1 MSIPDL
7 PTPPEITGR
16 TKAGL
21 EYKIAGTVQQTL
33 LIDLPAGRTVY
44 SDAGAMSWMTSTVVM
59 NTQGQGGLGGMLK
72 RAVSGATVFIVDF
85 TAERAPGHIAFSTDF
100 PGKVLAF
107 ELDGERGIVMH
118 KHAFICAE
126 KTVALDIFFTRKL
139 GAGVFGGEG
148 FVLQKLSGNGAVFAE
163 LDGDALEYHLKP
175 GETMRIEPGHV
186 AMFDETVKFD
196 VEMIRGFTN
205 ILMGGE
211 GLFLA
216 TLTGPGRVWLHSLTP
231 SKIAHR
237 LAQYLPSGR

>member
-1 MSIPDL
+1 MRPRARPGLAPASSPAKSLESCRRSVHRSVSSARATQAREESGVQGGDAMSIPDL

-44 SDAGAMSWMTSTVVM
+44 SDAGAMSWMTSPVVM

-118 KHAFICAE
+118 KHAF
-126 KTVALDIFFTRKL
+126 
-139 GAGVFGGEG
+139 
-148 FVLQKLSGNGAVFAE
+148 
-163 LDGDALEYHLKP
+163 
-175 GETMRIEPGHV
+175 
-186 AMFDETVKFD
+186 
-196 VEMIRGFTN
+196 
-205 ILMGGE
+205 
-211 GLFLA
+211 
-216 TLTGPGRVWLHSLTP
+216 
-231 SKIAHR
+231 
-237 LAQYLPSGR
+237 